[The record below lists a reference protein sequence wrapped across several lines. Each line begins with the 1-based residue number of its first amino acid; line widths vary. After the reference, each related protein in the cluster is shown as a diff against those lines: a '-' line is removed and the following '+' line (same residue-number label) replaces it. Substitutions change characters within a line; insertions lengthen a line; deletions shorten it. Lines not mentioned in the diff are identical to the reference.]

1 MKVDP
6 IGQSVGGL
14 KAHILRRM
22 FHLSMAFIPWIFY
35 EYGDEIG
42 VEWSISKERFA
53 SLVIMIIIIG
63 ELIRLKLGFVVFGQ
77 RQYEANQVSALAWGG
92 FSVGLVL
99 LMFEEAKYNNILFS
113 DADFSVSIQEFDKF
127 VENNKLK
134 ADLVIGSRKIKNS
147 LNLNSPIRRKITG
160 AVFTFLVRSLFNI
173 SVYDTQCGFKALS
186 IDSFGKTRHKED
198 GFVFDVELILLAKL
212 KKLEILEIPVK
223 YIHQDRSTVNIYK
236 DSIKMIIGIFRIF
249 KNYKLNKNY

>member
-1 MKVDP
+1 MKADP

-35 EYGDEIG
+35 EYGDDIG

-99 LMFEEAKYNNILFS
+99 LMFEEAKYGYPLIFS
-113 DADFSVSIQEFDKF
+113 LTFIDPLLGEARRMGFDKT
-127 VENNKLK
+127 K
-134 ADLVIGSRKIKNS
+134 
-147 LNLNSPIRRKITG
+147 
-160 AVFTFLVRSLFNI
+160 
-173 SVYDTQCGFKALS
+173 
-186 IDSFGKTRHKED
+186 
-198 GFVFDVELILLAKL
+198 
-212 KKLEILEIPVK
+212 
-223 YIHQDRSTVNIYK
+223 VN
-236 DSIKMIIGIFRIF
+236 IIGIAGAAIIWIICW
-249 KNYKLNKNY
+249 YLVGTPLLLAVIMAPLVVAA

>member
-22 FHLSMAFIPWIFY
+22 FHLSMAFIPWVFY
-35 EYGDEIG
+35 EYGDDIG

-99 LMFEEAKYNNILFS
+99 LMFEEAKYGYPLIFS
-113 DADFSVSIQEFDKF
+113 LTFIDPLLGEARRMGFDKTK
-127 VENNKLK
+127 VNIIG
-134 ADLVIGSRKIKNS
+134 VIGAAMIWIICWHFVGTP
-147 LNLNSPIRRKITG
+147 LLLTVIMAPLVVAAESPRLKWIDDNATMLLIP
-160 AVFTFLVRSLFNI
+160 AAALLII
-173 SVYDTQCGFKALS
+173 SVWL
-186 IDSFGKTRHKED
+186 
-198 GFVFDVELILLAKL
+198 
-212 KKLEILEIPVK
+212 
-223 YIHQDRSTVNIYK
+223 
-236 DSIKMIIGIFRIF
+236 
-249 KNYKLNKNY
+249 

>member
-63 ELIRLKLGFVVFGQ
+63 EIIRLKLGFVVFGQ

-99 LMFEEAKYNNILFS
+99 LMFEEAKYGYPLIFS
-113 DADFSVSIQEFDKF
+113 LTFIDPLLGEARRMGFDKT
-127 VENNKLK
+127 K
-134 ADLVIGSRKIKNS
+134 
-147 LNLNSPIRRKITG
+147 
-160 AVFTFLVRSLFNI
+160 
-173 SVYDTQCGFKALS
+173 
-186 IDSFGKTRHKED
+186 
-198 GFVFDVELILLAKL
+198 
-212 KKLEILEIPVK
+212 
-223 YIHQDRSTVNIYK
+223 VN
-236 DSIKMIIGIFRIF
+236 IIGIAGAAIIWIICWYSVGTPLLLAVIMAPLVVAAESPRLKWIDD
-249 KNYKLNKNY
+249 NATMLLIPAAALLIISVWL

>member
-1 MKVDP
+1 MNVDP

-35 EYGDEIG
+35 EYGDDIG

-99 LMFEEAKYNNILFS
+99 LMFEEAKYGYPLIFS
-113 DADFSVSIQEFDKF
+113 LTFIDPLLGEARRMGFDKT
-127 VENNKLK
+127 K
-134 ADLVIGSRKIKNS
+134 
-147 LNLNSPIRRKITG
+147 
-160 AVFTFLVRSLFNI
+160 
-173 SVYDTQCGFKALS
+173 
-186 IDSFGKTRHKED
+186 
-198 GFVFDVELILLAKL
+198 
-212 KKLEILEIPVK
+212 
-223 YIHQDRSTVNIYK
+223 VN
-236 DSIKMIIGIFRIF
+236 IIGIAGAAIIWIICWYLVGTPLLLAVIMAPLVVAAESPRLKWIDD
-249 KNYKLNKNY
+249 NATMLLIPAAALLIISVWL